1 MTSLSARAAV
11 LQAFNAPLE
20 IRTVNIQAPRHDEV
34 RVRLVATGICH
45 TDLIMAAGNMRAPL
59 PVVLG
64 HEGAGVV
71 ESVGSSV
78 TTHRPGDHVVLSF
91 AHCGHCPACHDHAP
105 SYCMEFMPRNFGCAR
120 PDGSSAI
127 ESDRS
132 VRSHFF
138 GQSSFASYAVCNA
151 SNAIVV
157 SKEAPLELLGP
168 LGCGIQ
174 TGAGA
179 VINAMKVAAGSS
191 IAIFG
196 AGAVGLSAVMAAHV
210 VGAKT
215 IIAIDR
221 NPERLALAK
230 ELGATEMV
238 LVGDDDDAEQL
249 QKRIPTKPLYTL
261 DTTGVP
267 AVVEAAVAVLAPRG
281 TCALVAGAPGK
292 TAALPINFMFA
303 GGRTVRGVME
313 GDSVPQ
319 DFIPYLVELHQQGRF
334 PFDRLV
340 QFFTLDEINSAMS
353 KAASGEV
360 VKPIVRF

>member
-1 MTSLSARAAV
+1 MTSITARAAV
-11 LQAFNAPLE
+11 LQAFNAPFE
-20 IRTVNIQAPRHDEV
+20 IRTVNIQAPRPDEV

-45 TDLIMAAGNMRAPL
+45 TDLVVAAGHTRAPL

-71 ESVGSSV
+71 ESVGSAV

-105 SYCMEFMPRNFGCAR
+105 SYCAEFMPRNFACAR
-120 PDGSSAI
+120 PDGSSSVEA
-127 ESDRS
+127 DPS

-138 GQSSFASYAVCNA
+138 GQSSFASYAVCSA

-157 SKEAPLELLGP
+157 SKDAPLELLGP

-179 VINAMKVAAGSS
+179 VMNAMKVAEGSS
-191 IAIFG
+191 IAVFG
-196 AGAVGLSAVMAAHV
+196 AGAVGLSAVMAARV
-210 VGAKT
+210 VGART
-215 IIAIDR
+215 IIAVDR
-221 NPERLALAK
+221 NPERLELAK
-230 ELGATEMV
+230 ELGATEV
-238 LVGDDDDAEQL
+238 ILVADEDGAQ
-249 QKRIPTKPLYTL
+249 QIQQRMSTRPLYTL

-267 AVVEAAVAVLAPRG
+267 AVVEAAIAVLAPRG
-281 TCALVAGAPGK
+281 VCAVVAGSPDK
-292 TAALPINFMFA
+292 KAALPINFMFA

-319 DFIPYLVELHQQGRF
+319 DFIPQLVELYQQGRF
-334 PFDRLV
+334 PFDKLV
-340 QFFTLDEINSAMS
+340 QFFSLDEINSAMS